1 MVHRQRH
8 ILLLTLLLVSLRAY
22 GQVDSAAMHLNVD
35 DVVVTAQHRIV
46 SIPDNTGNVSL
57 NMEALSD
64 MPRLGGAVD
73 VLKLLQYTPGVAA
86 TQEGNTAMYV
96 RGGDAG
102 NSRILLDGA
111 PLYSPAHL
119 LGFFSVLNTPHIG
132 GLTLYKSGIP
142 ARYGSSTASI
152 TEVRTHRYIPSEFH
166 IEGNIGIIEADA
178 AVKLPIGERFA
189 LFASARHSYAS
200 WLTGLISG
208 KTTID
213 YEFGDYGL
221 GFVADVG
228 RAGRLMF
235 NTHFNDDG
243 AKADVFLYN
252 AECKLRWW
260 NALGTLRLETP
271 INDRVEL
278 SNMVYASIYDNMLR
292 PNITAVDYH
301 VAAGVK
307 DMGLRSDVAVA
318 LGRVD
323 ISAGVEAVYRSI
335 MPQTIVGGDNLRAT
349 TKMEDTIEA
358 ALYASVRWPISSHV
372 VLDAGLRYSLY
383 ANDRVWTMPEP
394 RMTIE
399 LPLSSTTKLWASY
412 NLMTQYVHLVPQSN
426 LSFATDFYLS
436 SAEHIP
442 PQWAHNVS
450 LGYAGE
456 ALSGRVRWSVEA
468 YYRYMYNVIE
478 YDSRILDVLMG
489 IEDHMS
495 MLHCGRGESY
505 GLETSVGYSDS
516 QVDVQANYTLS
527 RSVRQFEA
535 INDGHPFPA
544 HSDRLHNLSLIASY
558 KPSPRWTLAATFA
571 YATGMPYTGTT
582 ALYISGNAFLREYGP
597 YNGAKLPDLHHLDL
611 SATYWFRSRKL
622 ERSGINLSIYNV
634 YARKNPLMISYSVQK
649 DDETKTMFMQERKHV
664 IYTIIPSISWTYK
677 F

>member
-1 MVHRQRH
+1 MF
-8 ILLLTLLLVSLRAY
+8 VSLRAY

-152 TEVRTHRYIPSEFH
+152 TEVRTHRYIPSAFH

-178 AVKLPIGERFA
+178 AVKLPLGERFA

-200 WLTGLISG
+200 WLTGLISDN
-208 KTTID
+208 TSID

-235 NTHFNDDG
+235 NSHFNDDG

-252 AECKLRWW
+252 ADCKLRWW
-260 NALGTLRLETP
+260 NALGTLTLETP

-292 PNITAVDYH
+292 PNITAVDYN
-301 VAAGVK
+301 VAAGVT

-323 ISAGVEAVYRSI
+323 ISAGVEAIYRSI
-335 MPQTIVGGDNLRAT
+335 MPQTIVGGDHLRAT
-349 TKMEDTIEA
+349 TKTEDTIEA
-358 ALYASVRWPISSHV
+358 ALYASVRWPISSRV
-372 VLDAGLRYSLY
+372 ILDAGLRYSLY
-383 ANDRVWTMPEP
+383 ANDRVWALPEP
-394 RMTIE
+394 RVAIE
-399 LPLSSTTKLWASY
+399 LPLSSTTRLWASY

-436 SAEHIP
+436 SNEHIP
-442 PQWAHNVS
+442 PQWAHNAS

-478 YDSRILDVLMG
+478 YDSRILDVLTG
-489 IEDHMS
+489 VEDHMS

-505 GLETSVGYSDS
+505 GVELSVGYSDS
-516 QVDVQANYTLS
+516 RVDVQANYTLS
-527 RSVRQFEA
+527 RSLRRFEA
-535 INDGHPFPA
+535 INDGRPFPA

-558 KPSPRWTLAATFA
+558 KPSPRWTLSATFA

-582 ALYISGNAFLREYGP
+582 ALYISGNAFLREFGP

-622 ERSGINLSIYNV
+622 ERSGINLSVYNV
-634 YARKNPLMISYSVQK
+634 YARKNPLMISYSVQR
-649 DDETKTMFMQERKHV
+649 DDETNTMFMEERKHA

>member
-1 MVHRQRH
+1 MRLLQRH
-8 ILLLTLLLVSLRAY
+8 ILLLTLLVVSPCAY
-22 GQVDSAAMHLNVD
+22 AQQDSAAMHLSVD
-35 DVVVTAQHRIV
+35 DVVVTAQSRII

-57 NMEALSD
+57 NMDALTD

-119 LGFFSVLNTPHIG
+119 LGFFSVLNTPHIS

-142 ARYGSSTASI
+142 ACYGSSTASI
-152 TEVRTHRYIPSEFH
+152 TEVRTHRHIPSEFH

-178 AVKLPIGERFA
+178 AVKLPLGERFA

-200 WLTGLISG
+200 WLTGLLSR

-213 YEFGDYGL
+213 YEFGDYGV

-228 RAGRLMF
+228 RAGRLLF
-235 NTHFNDDG
+235 NTHFNDDS
-243 AKADVFLYN
+243 AKANVFLYN
-252 AECKLRWW
+252 ADCKLSWW
-260 NALGTLRLETP
+260 NALGTLTLETP

-278 SNMVYASIYDNMLR
+278 SNMVYASVYDNILK
-292 PNITAVDYH
+292 PNITSVNYE
-301 VAAGVK
+301 VATGVA
-307 DMGLRSDVAVA
+307 DMGLRSGVVVAFD
-318 LGRVD
+318 RVN
-323 ISAGVEAVYRSI
+323 ISAGVDAIYRRIAPQSI
-335 MPQTIVGGDNLRAT
+335 LEGDNVLNMS
-349 TKMEDTIEA
+349 KVEETIEA
-358 ALYASVRWPISSHV
+358 ALYASLRWPISSHV
-372 VLDAGLRYSLY
+372 VLDAGVRYSLY
-383 ANDRVWTMPEP
+383 ANDKVWTMPEP
-394 RMTIE
+394 RIAIE
-399 LPLSSTTKLWASY
+399 LPLSSTAKLWASY
-412 NLMTQYVHLVPQSN
+412 NLMTQYIHLVPQSN

-436 SAEHIP
+436 SAEHLP
-442 PQWAHNVS
+442 PQLSHNAS

-456 ALSGRVRWSVEA
+456 ALAGRLRWSVEA

-478 YDSRILDVLMG
+478 YDSRILDVLTG
-489 IEDHMS
+489 VEDHMS
-495 MLHCGRGESY
+495 MLSCGRGESY

-516 QVDVQANYTLS
+516 YVDVQVNYTLS
-527 RSVRQFEA
+527 RSLRQFDD

-544 HSDRLHNLSLIASY
+544 HSDRRHNLSLIASY
-558 KPSPRWTLAATFA
+558 KPSSRWTLSATFV

-611 SATYWFRSRKL
+611 SATYWFKPRKL

-634 YARKNPLMISYSVQK
+634 YARKNPLMMSYSVQK
-649 DDETKTMFMQERKHV
+649 DDETNTMFMQERRHA

>member
-1 MVHRQRH
+1 MMLRQRH
-8 ILLLTLLLVSLRAY
+8 ILTLILLFVSLRAY
-22 GQVDSAAMHLNVD
+22 GQQDSAAMHLNVD
-35 DVVVTAQHRIV
+35 DVVVTAQQRIV

-142 ARYGSSTASI
+142 ACYGSSTASI

-178 AVKLPIGERFA
+178 AVKLPLGERFA

-200 WLTGLISG
+200 WLTGMISG

-235 NTHFNDDG
+235 NSHFNDDN
-243 AKADVFLYN
+243 AKAGIFLYN
-252 AECKLRWW
+252 ADCTLRWW

-278 SNMVYASIYDNMLR
+278 RNMVYASVYDNMLR
-292 PNITAVDYH
+292 PNITSVVYN
-301 VAAGVK
+301 VTAGVT

-323 ISAGVEAVYRSI
+323 ISAGVEAIYRSI
-335 MPQTIVGGDNLRAT
+335 TPQTIVGGGGVPAAAGT
-349 TKMEDTIEA
+349 EGSVEA
-358 ALYASVRWPISSHV
+358 ALYASVRWPISSRV

-383 ANDRVWTMPEP
+383 ANDKVWAMPEP
-394 RMTIE
+394 RVAIE
-399 LPLSSTTKLWASY
+399 LPLSSTTRLWASY

-426 LSFATDFYLS
+426 LSFATDFYLP
-436 SAEHIP
+436 SAEYIP
-442 PQWAHNVS
+442 PQWAHNLS
-450 LGYAGE
+450 LGYMGE
-456 ALSGRVRWSVEA
+456 ALQGRVRWSVEA

-489 IEDHMS
+489 LEDHMS

-516 QVDVQANYTLS
+516 RVDVQANYTLS
-527 RSVRQFEA
+527 RSIRQFEV
-535 INDGHPFPA
+535 INAGSPFPA
-544 HSDRLHNLSLIASY
+544 HSDRLHNLALIASY
-558 KPSPRWTLAATFA
+558 KPSPRWTLSATFA

-582 ALYISGNAFLREYGP
+582 ALYIGGNSFLREYGP
-597 YNGAKLPDLHHLDL
+597 YNGAKLPDLHHLDI
-611 SATYWFRSRKL
+611 SATYWFRTRKL
-622 ERSGINLSIYNV
+622 ERSGINLSVYNL
-634 YARKNPLMISYSVQK
+634 YARKNPLMISYAVLTDK
-649 DDETKTMFMQERKHV
+649 ETDTMYMQERKNA